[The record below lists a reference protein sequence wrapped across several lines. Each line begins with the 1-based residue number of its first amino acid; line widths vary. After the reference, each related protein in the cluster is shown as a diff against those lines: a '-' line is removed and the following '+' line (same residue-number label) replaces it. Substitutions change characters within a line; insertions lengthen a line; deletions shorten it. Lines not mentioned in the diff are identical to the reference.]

1 MSLFIKWFGKIK
13 NIKGLLHQHLRR
25 EGRRYRKRWATKDS
39 RGKII
44 GRVGIENRPKEAEE
58 RKVFGHLEVV
68 TIIGKNYQGAII
80 TLNDRASG
88 MLRMRKVETKDS
100 EIVKRKLG
108 EIFDEIRPYMDS
120 IILSKIK

>member
-1 MSLFIKWFGKIK
+1 M
-13 NIKGLLHQHLRR
+13 
-25 EGRRYRKRWATKDS
+25 
-39 RGKII
+39 
-44 GRVGIENRPKEAEE
+44 
-58 RKVFGHLEVV
+58 FGHLEVD

-108 EIFDEIRPYMDS
+108 ELFDEIRPYMDS